1 MFAGCE
7 RIGHLMVDGGE
18 NNGLWISVRLRDC
31 SRVMWERTGD
41 CESELDS
48 EEKVAEAVCDV
59 ELSC

>member
-1 MFAGCE
+1 MT
-7 RIGHLMVDGGE
+7 VDGGE

-31 SRVMWERTGD
+31 LRVMWERIGD

-48 EEKVAEAVCDV
+48 EVKVAEAVCDV

>member
-1 MFAGCE
+1 
-7 RIGHLMVDGGE
+7 MVDGGE

-59 ELSC
+59 ELSW

>member
-7 RIGHLMVDGGE
+7 RIGHLTVDGGE

-31 SRVMWERTGD
+31 LRVMWERIGD
-41 CESELDS
+41 RESELDS
-48 EEKVAEAVCDV
+48 EVKVAEAVCDV